1 MKKKLYLAGMLIL
14 AAALWGCG
22 GEKKPESPYGE
33 DGKLRKDVTLEE
45 IRSIEKVYGDL
56 IEVSYFHG
64 GGMEGSSHDTM
75 LTKEKDG
82 SCLIRTRDAGSISF
96 PRIIREYTADGSVF
110 TELQQLIEKDNLA
123 LWEALPFDE
132 EFMVMDAPSTHL
144 TFIYDES
151 AQGGYSYKSYTIDYD
166 NVLPEGAGDILRSF
180 TTAML
185 SGISPENLR
194 DEYFEIDGERVRTG
208 RDADLTDMQISG
220 LVSGYWRETGTD
232 TGISLYTFGLGDTLE
247 YTLPEDGLYTE
258 KFLTVRETV
267 RAPWKDADTSFY
279 VSLEDEEGQAWV
291 MYLEK
296 LSLILEREDGSE
308 MHLLER
314 QD

>member
-1 MKKKLYLAGMLIL
+1 MKKKMFLAGMLVL

-33 DGKLRKDVTLEE
+33 DGKLRKDITLEE
-45 IRSIEKVYGDL
+45 IRGIEKVYGDL

-64 GGMEGSSHDTM
+64 GGMEGSSHDAM
-75 LTKEKDG
+75 LIKEKDG
-82 SCLIRTRDAGSISF
+82 SCLIRTRDAGSVSF
-96 PRIIREYTADGSVF
+96 PRIIREYKTDGSVF
-110 TELQQLIEKDNLA
+110 KDLQDLAQKDNLA
-123 LWEALPFDE
+123 LWEDLPFDE
-132 EFMVMDAPSTHL
+132 EFMVLDAPSTHL
-144 TFIYDES
+144 SLIYDES
-151 AQGGYSYKSYTIDYD
+151 AAGGYSYKSYSIDYD

-180 TTAML
+180 TRVML
-185 SGISPENLR
+185 SGVSPENLI
-194 DEYFEIDGERVRTG
+194 DEYFEIDGEPVRTG
-208 RDADLTDMQISG
+208 RDADLTDMQISR

-247 YTLPEDGLYTE
+247 YTVPEDGLYTE